1 MASRQLVVFEI
12 AQNEFGI
19 DIKTINGILRAKKFT
34 IQKVPGVPPSVEGVI
49 NLRGKICYIFNLNT
63 RFGLPPEAY
72 NEERKIIMVYA
83 NDLII
88 GCLVNEVTDIV
99 KLDENDIEP
108 TPAFIAGVDAR
119 YIIGIGKI
127 DDRMITILDPNEVLT
142 ADTVAR
148 ITENS
153 IA

>member
-12 AQNEFGI
+12 AQQEFGI
-19 DIKTINGILRAKKFT
+19 DINAINGILRAKKFT
-34 IQKVPGVPPSVEGVI
+34 IQKVPGVPATVEGVI

-63 RFGLPPEAY
+63 RFGLPPETF

-83 NDLII
+83 NNLTI

-99 KLDENDIEP
+99 KMDENDIEP
-108 TPAFIAGVDAR
+108 TPAFIAGIDAK
-119 YIIGIGKI
+119 YITGIGKI
-127 DDRMITILDPNEVLT
+127 DDRMITILDPDEVLT
-142 ADTVAR
+142 TDTVER
-148 ITENS
+148 LNENS